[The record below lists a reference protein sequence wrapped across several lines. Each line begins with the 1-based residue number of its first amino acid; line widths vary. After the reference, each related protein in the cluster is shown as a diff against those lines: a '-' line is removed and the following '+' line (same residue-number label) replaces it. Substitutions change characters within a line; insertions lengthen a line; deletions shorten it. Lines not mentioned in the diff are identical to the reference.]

1 MQTPTRMEQRLA
13 EIACRI
19 DRLHASTHARTPAA
33 KIEIQRRVDA
43 LRTEEALTRA
53 AVREAA
59 AGIEQKLGHL
69 DTRVEIAEQSAAAD
83 VAQDGSAF
91 VTAVEAELHTWDAYL
106 ERLQVKAAM
115 TAGSAREQAEAAV
128 SELRRHRNALA
139 ERLGEM
145 RSSCAEAGS
154 EPRLAVE
161 AAREELERRA
171 AAVAARVK
179 PASKV

>member
-19 DRLHASTHARTPAA
+19 DRLHASTHARAPEARM
-33 KIEIQRRVDA
+33 EIQRRVDA

-59 AGIEQKLGHL
+59 AGIEEQLCQL
-69 DTRVEIAEQSAAAD
+69 DTRVDVAEQSAAAD
-83 VAQDGSAF
+83 VAQDSSTF

-115 TAGSAREQAEAAV
+115 TAGSAREQAEAAI
-128 SELRRHRNALA
+128 SELRSHRNALG
-139 ERLGEM
+139 ERLGSM
-145 RSSCAEAGS
+145 RSASAEAGS
-154 EPRLAVE
+154 ERRMAVE

-179 PASKV
+179 PGSKV